1 MSIASEG
8 LDESQLRHIREKIEG
23 IYQRHDPSKLGD
35 VDRLMT
41 KYAGREP
48 ELLKQIR
55 NKYLP
60 NPKYLPWQHAL
71 KNFNK
76 EDREHNQNDEESI
89 EEIRTALDALA
100 SSVFGECI
108 FVTRKNGQRRL
119 VVRQDQSSGGN
130 SCDEGKIE
138 AAVVQMRNIIHK
150 RYEYKGNRGHR
161 STAPLQSSEHERRKA
176 EKDADTSRKKSRDR
190 RKRR

>member
-1 MSIASEG
+1 MSFASDD
-8 LDESQLRHIREKIEG
+8 LDESQLRRIREEIEG
-23 IYQRHDPSKLGD
+23 IYQRHDPYKLGD

-55 NKYLP
+55 R
-60 NPKYLPWQHAL
+60 KYLPWQHVL
-71 KNFNK
+71 KTFNK
-76 EDREHNQNDEESI
+76 EDREHNQKDEESI

-100 SSVFGECI
+100 SSVRGECF
-108 FVTRKNGQRRL
+108 FVVGKNGQRRL
-119 VVRQDQSSGGN
+119 VVREDQSSGGN
-130 SCDEGKIE
+130 SCGEGKIE
-138 AAVVQMRNIIHK
+138 AAVVQMREIIHK
-150 RYEYKGNRGHR
+150 RYQYKGNRGHR

-176 EKDADTSRKKSRDR
+176 EKDADRSRKKSQDR